1 MAKLLISI
9 NENNS
14 IEISLIGSFTSKDCD
29 SVNSWWGDSSRYS
42 NVDKKIEVPIADF
55 ILKMHWLREM
65 WTRVGH
71 TVEFTDKAKTIIKN
85 SQNLS
90 LEFDKF
96 ALADGSNFEIDETFL
111 TLKRPLKP
119 FQVSNLRALLK
130 VPNGANFSVPGAG
143 KTSTALA
150 VWNYLNNKNLLTR
163 LLIICPRSAFEAWRD
178 EPNIVIGR
186 HVIVNQ
192 FTEESIPPDT
202 EILYVNYEQLESPE
216 RLSRIIRWVSQ
227 EFTMLVIDEAHRIK
241 SGPASVRWRA
251 CQEIGSK
258 AKRIDLLTGTPMPQ
272 SPQDLKNLFSLSW
285 PGIPKSFFSDQKLA
299 SLRRGGIFV
308 RTTKNELNLPPMV
321 ITPVNIPMGKIQS
334 EIYLALRRSF
344 VGRFGLSDIDRNYFG
359 QKGKAVMTLIAAATN
374 PGLLLGSSNEDAY
387 LGLLW
392 PPQELSGSERL
403 MEILN
408 KYVQHEIPPKY
419 EWVIK
424 FISKAA
430 SEGRKVL
437 VWSTFIG
444 NLVALKKLLSPY
456 NPAMIYGGTSQEDRI
471 LELKRF
477 RTSSDCSVLLS
488 NPQTLGEGVSLHN
501 ECHDAIYLDRSYNA
515 GLYLQSLDRI
525 HRLGLPLSQETSVF
539 ILNTEGT
546 VDLRIG
552 KRLATKIDLLG
563 SFLNDEGLVEVS
575 LPSTEES
582 ETPEAILGLDDFDVN
597 DLFEHLRIDK

>member
-14 IEISLIGSFTSKDCD
+14 IEISLIGSFSSKECE
-29 SVNSWWGDSSRYS
+29 SVNSWWGGYGRNS
-42 NVDKKIEVPIADF
+42 NVDKKIEVSIADF

-71 TVEFTDKAKTIIKN
+71 TVEFTDEAKTIIKN
-85 SQNLS
+85 SQSLS

-96 ALADGSNFEIDETFL
+96 ALVDGSNFEIDEAFL

-119 FQVSNLRALLK
+119 FQISNLRALLK

-143 KTSTALA
+143 KTTTALA
-150 VWNYLNNKNLLTR
+150 VWNYLNNKSLLTR
-163 LLIICPRSAFEAWRD
+163 LLVVCPRSAFEAWRD
-178 EPNIVIGR
+178 EPNIVIDR

-192 FTEESIPPDT
+192 FTDESIPPGT

-216 RLSRIIRWVSQ
+216 RLSRIVRWVSQ
-227 EFTMLVIDEAHRIK
+227 ELTMLVIDEAHRIK
-241 SGPASVRWRA
+241 AGPASVRWRA
-251 CQEIGSK
+251 CLEISSK

-321 ITPVNIPMGKIQS
+321 ITPVNIPMGKIQG

-344 VGRFGLSDIDRNYFG
+344 VGRFGLSDMDRNYFG

-403 MEILN
+403 MGILN

-424 FISKAA
+424 FISKAT

>member
-14 IEISLIGSFTSKDCD
+14 IEISLIGSFSSKDCD
-29 SVNSWWGDSSRYS
+29 SVNSWWGGSSRYS
-42 NVDKKIEVPIADF
+42 NGDKKIEVPIADF

-143 KTSTALA
+143 KTTTALA
-150 VWNYLNNKNLLTR
+150 VWNYLNNKSLLTR
-163 LLIICPRSAFEAWRD
+163 LLVVCPRSAFEAWRD

-202 EILYVNYEQLESPE
+202 EILYVNYEQLESSE

-308 RTTKNELNLPPMV
+308 RTTKNELNLPPMI

-334 EIYLALRRSF
+334 EIYLALKRSF
-344 VGRFGLSDIDRNYFG
+344 VGRFGLSDMDRNYFG

-552 KRLATKIDLLG
+552 KRLATKIDRLG

-582 ETPEAILGLDDFDVN
+582 ETPEAILGLDNFDVN

>member
-9 NENNS
+9 GDNNL
-14 IEISLIGSFTSKDCD
+14 IEINLIGSFSSNEFD
-29 SVNSWWGDSSRYS
+29 SVYLWWVNSVKNS
-42 NVDKKIEVPIADF
+42 NFDKKIEVPIADF

-65 WTRVGH
+65 WTRLGH
-71 TVEFTDKAKTIIKN
+71 TVEFTDTAKAAIKKYQN
-85 SQNLS
+85 FSQ
-90 LEFDKF
+90 EFDKF
-96 ALADGSNFEIDETFL
+96 SLADGSNSEIDENFL

-119 FQVSNLRALLK
+119 FQLSNLRALLN

-150 VWNYLNNKNLLTR
+150 VWNYLNNKSLLTR
-163 LLIICPRSAFEAWRD
+163 LLVICPRSAFEAWRD
-178 EPNIVIGR
+178 EPHVVISR
-186 HVIVNQ
+186 KVIVNQ
-192 FTEESIPPDT
+192 FTEESIPPNT

-227 EFTMLVIDEAHRIK
+227 EPTMLVIDEAHRIK
-241 SGPASVRWRA
+241 AGPASVRWRA
-251 CQEIGSK
+251 CLEISIK

-272 SPQDLKNLFSLSW
+272 SPQDLRNLFSLSW
-285 PGIPKSFFSDQKLA
+285 PGIPKSSFSDQKLA
-299 SLRRGGIFV
+299 SLRRGGVFV

-321 ITPVNIPMGKIQS
+321 ITPINIPMGKIQN

-344 VGRFGLSDIDRNYFG
+344 VGQFGLSDSDRGYFG

-392 PPQELSGSERL
+392 PPQELSGSKRL
-403 MEILN
+403 MDILN
-408 KYVQHEIPPKY
+408 NYVQHEMPPKY
-419 EWVIK
+419 EWVLK
-424 FISKAA
+424 FIAKASA
-430 SEGRKVL
+430 EGRKVL
-437 VWSTFIG
+437 IWSTFIG

-456 NPAMIYGGTSQEDRI
+456 SPAMIYGGTSQEDR
-471 LELKRF
+471 LSELKRF
-477 RTSSDCSVLLS
+477 RTSRDCSVLLS

-546 VDLRIG
+546 VDSRIG
-552 KRLATKIDLLG
+552 KRLATKIDRLG

-575 LPSTEES
+575 LPSGDES
-582 ETPEAILGLDDFDVN
+582 ETPEAILGLDNFDVN

>member
-14 IEISLIGSFTSKDCD
+14 IEISLIESFSSQESD
-29 SVNSWWGDSSRYS
+29 SVYSWWVDSARHS
-42 NVDKKIEVPIADF
+42 NFDKKIEVSIADF

-71 TVEFTDKAKTIIKN
+71 TVEFTDRAKVAIKN

-90 LEFDKF
+90 LDFDKF
-96 ALADGSNFEIDETFL
+96 ALADGSDFEIDEALL

-150 VWNYLNNKNLLTR
+150 VWSYLNNKNLLTR
-163 LLIICPRSAFEAWRD
+163 LLIICPRSAFEAWKD
-178 EPNIVIGR
+178 EPNVVLSR

-216 RLSRIIRWVSQ
+216 RLSRIVRWVSQ
-227 EFTMLVIDEAHRIK
+227 ELTMLVIDEAHRIK
-241 SGPASVRWRA
+241 AGPTSVRWRA
-251 CQEIGSK
+251 CLEIGSK

-272 SPQDLKNLFSLSW
+272 SPQDLRNLFSLSW

-308 RTTKNELNLPPMV
+308 RTTKNELNLPPMR
-321 ITPVNIPMGKIQS
+321 ITLVNISMGKIQS
-334 EIYLALRRSF
+334 EIYLALKRSF
-344 VGRFGLSDIDRNYFG
+344 VGRFGLSDNDRSYFG

-374 PGLLLGSSNEDAY
+374 PGLLLSSSNEDAY

-408 KYVQHEIPPKY
+408 NYVQHEIPPKY
-419 EWVIK
+419 EWVLK
-424 FISKAA
+424 FIAKASA
-430 SEGRKVL
+430 EGRKVL
-437 VWSTFIG
+437 IWSTFIG

-456 NPAMIYGGTSQEDRI
+456 NPAMIYGGTSQEDR
-471 LELKRF
+471 LSELRRF
-477 RTSSDCSVLLS
+477 RTSEDCSVLLS

-539 ILNTEGT
+539 ILNTEST
-546 VDLRIG
+546 VDSRIG
-552 KRLATKIDLLG
+552 KRLATKIDRLG
-563 SFLNDEGLVEVS
+563 SFLNDEGLVEAS
-575 LPSTEES
+575 LPSTDES
-582 ETPEAILGLDDFDVN
+582 ETPEAILGLDNFDVN